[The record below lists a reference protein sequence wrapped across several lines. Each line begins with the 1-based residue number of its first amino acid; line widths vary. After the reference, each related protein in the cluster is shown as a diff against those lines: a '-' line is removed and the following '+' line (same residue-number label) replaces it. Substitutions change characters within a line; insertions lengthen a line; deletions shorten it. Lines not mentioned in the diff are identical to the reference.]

1 MGDTVKSRV
10 RTRNVI
16 LGIVLALVVIGAGY
30 TMVSRYLASRPSLDY
45 AMAEPAVKNVDGY
58 PSARFAVMS
67 DLHYYDTSLGT
78 TGASFEEV
86 LGSDRKLLKE
96 TAGLLDLAIDDIL
109 ASGVEFVLIPGD
121 LTKDGE
127 VVNHDDV
134 ATALSRLSDA
144 GVQTYVVP
152 GNHDANNPEAFE
164 FDGDR
169 KIPVAAVTQTEF
181 PELYNDFGYG
191 DAILRDEGTSRYVA
205 EPVDGLWLLALDST
219 RSEENEPGGEEVTAG
234 AFTQEQVAWI
244 EQVLKDAQAQNKS
257 VICMMHHG
265 VVEHWKGQA
274 KLHPEYLVAD
284 YPYVGELLAS
294 YGVRLVFTGHYHA
307 QDVARAD
314 YGDSGFIYDI
324 ETGSLATAPCP
335 VRYCDLGGQKL
346 AIDSAMI
353 VDELRPGTDFGS
365 KARDFVLA
373 TIASEAFDVSRGY
386 KVSEVDSQYIAENVA
401 PAFVAHY
408 NGDEDPSE
416 EVAVDTGELSLW
428 GKFIW
433 SQQVYV
439 VDGLWVD
446 VEPGDNDVVLELAE

>member
-1 MGDTVKSRV
+1 VKSRS

-16 LGIVLALVVIGAGY
+16 LGILLLLAVIGAAY
-30 TMVSRYLASRPSLDY
+30 TMLSRYLASQPSLDY

-78 TGASFEEV
+78 SGAAFEEV

-96 TAGLLDLAIDDIL
+96 TADLLDLAIDDIL

-127 VVNHDDV
+127 VINHEAV
-134 ATALSRLSDA
+134 TRALSRLTDA
-144 GVQTYVVP
+144 GVSTFVVP

-164 FDGDR
+164 FDGD
-169 KIPVAAVTQTEF
+169 KELPVAALPQAEF
-181 PELYNDFGYG
+181 PELYIDFGYG
-191 DAILRDEGTSRYVA
+191 DAISRDKGTLSYVA
-205 EPVDGLWLLALDST
+205 EPVDGLWLLALDAT
-219 RSEENEPGGEEVTAG
+219 RSEENQPGGDEVTGG
-234 AFTQEQVAWI
+234 ALTQEQVTWI
-244 EQVLKDAQAQNKS
+244 EQVLKDARAQNKT

-265 VVEHWKGQA
+265 VVEHWDGQA

-307 QDVARAD
+307 QDIARAD

-335 VRYCDLGGQKL
+335 IRYCDLGGQQL
-346 AIDSAMI
+346 AIDSTMI
-353 VDELRPGTDFGS
+353 VDELQPGTTFGS
-365 KARDFVLA
+365 EARDFVLA

-386 KVSEVDSQYIAENVA
+386 KVSEADSHYIAENVA

-408 NGDEDPSE
+408 NGDENPAE
-416 EVAVDTGELSLW
+416 EVAVDTGKLSLW

-433 SQQVYV
+433 SQQRYV

-446 VEPGDNDVVLELAE
+446 VAPEDNDVVLGLAE